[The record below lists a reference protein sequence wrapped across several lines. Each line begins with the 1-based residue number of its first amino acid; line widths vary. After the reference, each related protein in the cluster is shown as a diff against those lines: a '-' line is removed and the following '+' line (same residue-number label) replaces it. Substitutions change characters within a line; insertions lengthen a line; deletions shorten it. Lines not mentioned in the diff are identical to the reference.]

1 LKKGISA
8 EDLYELNSVSDPRF
22 SPDNNKCVFVQT
34 GINKETDDYFSH
46 LFIMDMEKEGEA
58 IQLTYGKS
66 KNNSP
71 RWSSDGQSVAF
82 VSNREGGKNQIF
94 VLSINGGEARQVTE
108 LETGASNPVW
118 SPDGKRIAFLSTV
131 GNQKESGEKESDKK
145 LLPLEVGKMKYK
157 SDASGF
163 WKGTFRHVSVVE
175 VATGEVSQLTEGEN
189 DFALY
194 SWSPDGKHI
203 AVGADLE
210 SNKDQSFIQDIYLLD
225 PESKDLSRITNG
237 TGSFGNVTWSPNGKF
252 LAAIGQNME
261 YYNATLSRLWIY
273 DVEAKKFSCFTEGL
287 DLPVGDFM
295 VGDFQQGAVLPGAQW
310 TEDSSSFYF
319 VGTDNGNTVL
329 YYGNVDGEIYPAL
342 LDQQHIYGFTLD
354 SKNQRAVVAI
364 SKPSKPSDLFLLN
377 ITEGTTKQL
386 TDVNKEILSK
396 VELSDAQ
403 SFEFEASD
411 GWKVQG
417 WLMLPI
423 GYEEGKKYPM
433 VLEIHGGPHA
443 MYGNTYMH
451 EFQLLASKG
460 YAVLF
465 TNPRGSHGYGQKF
478 VNAVRGDYGGKD
490 YQDIMN
496 AVDYVL
502 DQHDFIDDQQLFVTG
517 GSYGGFMTNWI
528 VGHTNRF
535 KAAVTQ
541 RSISNWISF
550 YGVSDIGYYF
560 TEWQIES
567 DLSDIEKLWK
577 HSPLAYVKNVE
588 TPLLVLH
595 SEKDYRCPIEQGEQ
609 LFIALKRLE
618 KPVKMIRFPEEN
630 HELSRSGKPSLRIYR
645 LNYIADWFGEYTH
658 KN

>member
-1 LKKGISA
+1 MSA

-46 LFIMDMEKEGEA
+46 LFILDMEKEGEA

-66 KNNSP
+66 KNHSP
-71 RWSSDGQSVAF
+71 RWSLDGKSVAF

-108 LETGASNPVW
+108 LENGASNPVW

-131 GNQKESGEKESDKK
+131 NNQKEPGEKESDKK

-163 WKGTFRHVSVVE
+163 WKGTFHHVSVVD
-175 VATGEVSQLTEGEN
+175 VVTGEVSQLTEGEN
-189 DFALY
+189 DFTLY
-194 SWSPDGKHI
+194 SWSPDGKNI

-210 SNKDQSFIQDIYLLD
+210 TNKDQSFIHDIYLLD
-225 PESKDLSRITNG
+225 PESKGLSKITNG
-237 TGSFGNVTWSPNGKF
+237 TGSFGNVTWSPDGKF
-252 LAAIGQNME
+252 LAAIGQDMK

-273 DVEAKKFSCFTEGL
+273 DLEAKKFTCFTEGL

-295 VGDFQQGAVLPGAQW
+295 AGDFQQGAVLPGAQW

-329 YYGNVDGEIYPAL
+329 YYGNLDGEIYPAL
-342 LDQQHIYGFTLD
+342 LDQQHIFGFTLD
-354 SKNQRAVVAI
+354 SKNQRAVLAI
-364 SKPSKPSDLFLLN
+364 SRPSKPSDLFLLN

-396 VELSDAQ
+396 VELSEAK

-423 GYEEGKKYPM
+423 GYEEGKQYPM

-465 TNPRGSHGYGQKF
+465 INPRGSHGYGQKF

-490 YQDIMN
+490 YQDIMD

-588 TPLLVLH
+588 TPLLILH

-618 KPVKMIRFPEEN
+618 KPAKMIRFPEEN

-658 KN
+658 IH